1 MCLLNGFREKCFC
14 RHDYQSKLAG
24 FFTITYLC
32 NPNPS
37 SWWDWHDLLLSTIS
51 CSPSP
56 FSKWD
61 SSQTECF
68 CWRWLGHWWGRCWSS
83 TSHLCRPSSR
93 QRRCMFQVC
102 TTVCALCKNLS
113 SVYTHQ
119 LAAISVYTSPCLH
132 PPLCKPSAVKPAQS
146 TPTSVNLV
154 QLIQLSLHPP
164 LWKPRAV
171 TSSSVYTQL
180 FVIPVQITPT
190 PVYTQLILF
199 TALFTPTIVYTIFV
213 YTQVCLHPTHSVYT
227 IVYTHLCLHPSLLIP
242 SADEVSV

>member
-1 MCLLNGFREKCFC
+1 MIYCYLPSLAVQVHFQSGILHKPSVSAGGGWVTGGADVGHLLPTSAGHLPDRGVVCFRSVPQFVHFVKT
-14 RHDYQSKLAG
+14 LAL
-24 FFTITYLC
+24 FTPTSLQ
-32 NPNPS
+32 PS
-37 SWWDWHDLLLSTIS
+37 QFT
-51 CSPSP
+51 PAP
-56 FSKWD
+56 
-61 SSQTECF
+61 
-68 CWRWLGHWWGRCWSS
+68 
-83 TSHLCRPSSR
+83 
-93 QRRCMFQVC
+93 
-102 TTVCALCKNLS
+102 
-113 SVYTHQ
+113 VYTHHSVNPVQ
-119 LAAISVYTSPCLH
+119 LQ
-132 PPLCKPSAVKPAQS
+132 PAQS

-199 TALFTPTIVYTIFV
+199 TALFTPIIVYTIFV